1 MNGFDVWD
9 AIVGSGFLIGALS
22 IWLNWKNSKSKSS
35 IDWYDRAINEIERL
49 EKRLQSADNELDEL
63 KDELEKM
70 GIKLLDET
78 SKNSKLTEENKFLAN
93 KVVELQ
99 TIIKEIKFELE
110 TLRKRRDENDEFRAE

>member
-49 EKRLQSADNELDEL
+49 EKRLQSADTELDEL

-110 TLRKRRDENDEFRAE
+110 TLRKRRDEHDEF

>member
-49 EKRLQSADNELDEL
+49 EKRLQSADTELDEL